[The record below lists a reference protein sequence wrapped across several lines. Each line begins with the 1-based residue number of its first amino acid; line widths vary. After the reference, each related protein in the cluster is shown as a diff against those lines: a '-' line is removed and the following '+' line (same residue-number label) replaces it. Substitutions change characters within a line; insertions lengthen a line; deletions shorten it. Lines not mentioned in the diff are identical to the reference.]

1 MLNRILISLS
11 LLALVTANVCA
22 DVKVGDIAP
31 PISADKWF
39 NLPKGKKGIKQSD
52 LRGQIVVIEF
62 WATWCPPCRKTIP
75 HLAELHGKYK
85 NKGVI
90 LLGISD
96 EPEKTV
102 SKFMQSTRMPYVVAA
117 GAEGAGSQYGVQGIP
132 HSFLVD
138 PEGKVVWAGYP
149 TELEAQ
155 LDKLLKDSPP
165 KGKSF
170 LMTGSAKSLYKKA
183 EGYYKKKKYEEAVE
197 SYEELAKQYGSTK
210 EGKLAKGKLKKIKG
224 NSSIMAKIKMAKS
237 EREADK
243 LLRAARAL
251 AQDGDPADAVKYYD
265 RIIKKYPETKA
276 AKFAG
281 EEIGAMKDA
290 AKKSGG
296 DKKAD
301 DADDEDSDD
310 GDSDDS
316 DHDDDDESGGD
327 EDSDE
332 DD

>member
-1 MLNRILISLS
+1 MQN
-11 LLALVTANVCA
+11 
-22 DVKVGDIAP
+22 
-31 PISADKWF
+31 
-39 NLPKGKKGIKQSD
+39 
-52 LRGQIVVIEF
+52 
-62 WATWCPPCRKTIP
+62 
-75 HLAELHGKYK
+75 KYK

-90 LLGISD
+90 LLAVSY

-102 SKFMQSTRMPYVVAA
+102 KTYIEKQKLPYIVGA
-117 GAEGAGSQYGVQGIP
+117 GAEDSMKEYGVKGFP
-132 HSFLVD
+132 TAFLINPD
-138 PEGKVVWAGYP
+138 GKIAWTGHPATVEEA
-149 TELEAQ
+149 LE
-155 LDKLLKDSPP
+155 KLLKESPV

-170 LMTGSAKSLYKKA
+170 LVTGSAKSLYKKA

-197 SYEELAKQYGSTK
+197 SYEELAKQYGTTK

-243 LLRAARAL
+243 WLRAARAL

-281 EEIGAMKDA
+281 EEIGAMMDA

-316 DHDDDDESGGD
+316 DDDEEESDGN